1 MKTIKFSHIYD
12 KFYHTCEDI
21 PIPPKKAK
29 LLEVFLVKTEDLHP
43 DFIRYDTL
51 YQVGD
56 EFKQYKLPKGKVIVL
71 LFKTYCFMFT
81 TIRRYTPRKYQYYLD
96 SRGEEFKIVIK
107 EDDIN

>member
-1 MKTIKFSHIYD
+1 MKTIEFSHIYD

-29 LLEVFLVKTEDLHP
+29 LLEVFLVDRKELSP

-51 YQVGD
+51 YRDGD
-56 EFKQYKLPKGKVIVL
+56 KFKQYRLPSGKLIVL

-81 TIRRYTPRKYQYYLD
+81 TIRRYTETKYQYYLN
-96 SRGEEFKIVIK
+96 SRGEEFEIKIG
-107 EDDIN
+107 